1 MKKGFLLIAL
11 TVLLG
16 KCFAQDQ
23 FVGSWQLNA
32 PLDSS
37 LSIKMN
43 LQIGESEKRIL
54 YPACLTLEC
63 DSFKATYHLLLVK
76 KNIRQ
81 LGISRYKKP
90 ISEIPF
96 SIGNWTIYLNGVF
109 DISKDLRGNS
119 FLTINRIITKDY
131 SVPMPTKESFDSVH
145 LKNALHIQSFLKDSA
160 IQLKQYNQV
169 AWKDSAATD
178 IIRAQYGANYF
189 GIIEPIRLRTKEGAI
204 AFNENKDND
213 IVSVFLNG
221 KNIVDQVDSKKKRPK
236 EEFLLDSGLNII
248 AFFAE
253 DYGSKSVSG
262 ASINLEF
269 DNKIRPLD
277 FKTINNLAGTFIV
290 AKIYCDYQE
299 EHPTFQSY
307 NENESAS
314 NSVRNGNDNDPPDNK
329 LSRTQK
335 NIGGIVST
343 SQYITLAVWDDAVE
357 DGDTIS
363 ININGKWITQGF
375 PVLKKPQ
382 FIKVSLEPGPN
393 TITFV
398 ADNLG
403 SIVPNTS
410 VIEIIDG
417 DKRKAFYIETDL
429 GQNNLIKIFYDFNPH
444 LR

>member
-1 MKKGFLLIAL
+1 MKKGLLFLSLI
-11 TVLLG
+11 VFFG

-23 FVGSWQLNA
+23 FVGSWQLNT
-32 PLDSS
+32 PLDAS

-54 YPACLTLEC
+54 YPACLTMEC
-63 DSFKATYHLLLVK
+63 DSFKATYHFLLVK

-96 SIGNWTIYLNGVF
+96 SIGNWTVYLNGVF

-119 FLTINRIITKDY
+119 FLTINRIVTKDY
-131 SVPMPTKESFDSVH
+131 SVPMPKNESFDSAQ
-145 LKNALHIQSFLKDSA
+145 LNTALHIQSFLKDSA
-160 IQLKQYNQV
+160 IQLKQYNQE
-169 AWKDSAATD
+169 AWKDSAAND
-178 IIRAQYGANYF
+178 IIKAQYGPNYF

-204 AFNENKDND
+204 VFNENKDND

-221 KNIVDQVDSKKKRPK
+221 KNIIDQVDSKKKRPK

-253 DYGSKSVSG
+253 DYGSKGVSS

-290 AKIYCDYQE
+290 AKIYCDFQE
-299 EHPTFQSY
+299 EHPSFQSY

-314 NSVRNGNDNDPPDNK
+314 KPVQNEIGNDPSDNK
-329 LSRTQK
+329 LSRAQK

-343 SQYITLAVWDDAVE
+343 SQYITLAIWDDAIE
-357 DGDTIS
+357 DGDSIS
-363 ININGKWITQGF
+363 ININGKWIAQGF

-382 FIKVSLEPGPN
+382 FIKVSLQPGAN
-393 TITFV
+393 TITFI

-403 SIVPNTS
+403 SIIPNTS

-429 GQNNLIKIFYDFNPH
+429 GQNNLLKIFYDFTP
-444 LR
+444 RPR